1 MQVLPFLWQ
10 SSLKAVLCKRVVNAA
25 SIRCWQR
32 RQSYKNFHNSA
43 KTCSQRRVY
52 VLRGCQ
58 SLRVRAKNKELQRK
72 YKLLKKIFIFQ
83 SNHCSKTA
91 LLFPSSLIGAPD
103 GWCQNLS
110 RSVRLLCVLGQKP
123 SEQTA
128 WFAHFQELPTQPQQ
142 FRLWELKTF
151 KILRKKK
158 TFRTATELI
167 DWNGLPLLSHNAMW
181 SLCAQNLWLGLLKAK
196 QWKITHFLTTN
207 RKTPNLCNTTT
218 GRGHLGSK
226 SKFQQFRF
234 KSSFYKQF

>member
-1 MQVLPFLWQ
+1 MGRLVWRNYSRKRNKGLQRTGCVCVGGRLCGVCVIEQENIFKNVTVLPLLWHSYFFKKMQVLPFLWQ
-10 SSLKAVLCKRVVNAA
+10 SSLKAVLCNRVVNAA

-32 RQSYKNFHNSA
+32 RQSYKNFHSSA

-151 KILRKKK
+151 KILR
-158 TFRTATELI
+158 
-167 DWNGLPLLSHNAMW
+167 
-181 SLCAQNLWLGLLKAK
+181 
-196 QWKITHFLTTN
+196 
-207 RKTPNLCNTTT
+207 
-218 GRGHLGSK
+218 
-226 SKFQQFRF
+226 
-234 KSSFYKQF
+234 